1 MKIVVTV
8 VVVVVVVDSYS
19 SYSLSSLLDVPRRH
33 VVVVVVVV
41 VAARADDIHS
51 MHDEFVPSD
60 ILSRARLLVAVVV
73 EFDSL
78 TSWFG
83 MFS

>member
-33 VVVVVVVV
+33 VVVVV